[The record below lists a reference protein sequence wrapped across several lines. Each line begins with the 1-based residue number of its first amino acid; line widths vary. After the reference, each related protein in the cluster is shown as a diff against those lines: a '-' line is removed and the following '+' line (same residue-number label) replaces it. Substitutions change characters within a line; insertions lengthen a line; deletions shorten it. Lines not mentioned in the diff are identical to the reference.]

1 MPDEQVQT
9 VTPTE
14 PTQAV
19 TPVETEKTLIEQ
31 VGQLLRPE
39 DNSQQVVEKEEVQP
53 QEPEIKEGEPQEPE
67 VPKEPE
73 IIDDSVIEQY
83 PVLKMYRGKPIK
95 EVLKA
100 YDSIVRKF
108 TSTSQELAKLKQ
120 KQTTIPKPEE
130 VPDAVEK
137 PEDFKKWIEEYTEQV
152 REDERTKI
160 LNQPE
165 PPDLQVEISKHLP
178 KEANVQ
184 EVIDNWV
191 KFNSARIFNEF
202 GERRKETTDF
212 YNQNPDVLVNDIV
225 SFYNLLSHAQ
235 KNELQVKTEGKKL
248 AYENVK
254 GAIRNANQNKENAPG
269 ANFNPIARTTSY
281 TPEEELLGKILTKL
295 PQG

>member
-1 MPDEQVQT
+1 MPEVEQVQT
-9 VTPTE
+9 ENQPE
-14 PTQAV
+14 AESEQ
-19 TPVETEKTLIEQ
+19 TLVEQ

-39 DNSQQVVEKEEVQP
+39 EVKEEPKEVVQP
-53 QEPEIKEGEPQEPE
+53 QEPEVIEGEPE
-67 VPKEPE
+67 VPQEPKEPDV
-73 IIDDSVIEQY
+73 IDDSVIEQY

-130 VPDAVEK
+130 VPDAVEN
-137 PEDFKKWIEEYTEQV
+137 PEDFKKWIKEYTEQV
-152 REDERTKI
+152 REDERTRV

-165 PPDLQVEISKHLP
+165 PPNLEVEIAKYLP
-178 KEANVQ
+178 KDADVQ
-184 EVIDNWV
+184 KVVDGWV
-191 KFNSARIFNEF
+191 RHNSEMIFNEF
-202 GERRKETTDF
+202 GDRRPEVTAF
-212 YNQNPDVLVNDIV
+212 YNQNPEILISQIV
-225 SFYNLLSHAQ
+225 KFYNLSSQAQ

-254 GAIRNANQNKENAPG
+254 GAIRNANANKENIPNSTVNA
-269 ANFNPIARTTSY
+269 IKRTDSF